1 MLAPMSTIDA
11 RARLIRLQAERL
23 AALEAGA
30 QEPSPY
36 MSRLSDAIAEARMDY
51 TISAVVE
58 IAALRSGFADLPL
71 S

>member
-1 MLAPMSTIDA
+1 MTLTDA

-36 MSRLSDAIAEARMDY
+36 MTRLSDAIAEARTNY
-51 TISAVVE
+51 TMIAVAE
-58 IAALRSGFADLPL
+58 IAALRTDLASPAIG
-71 S
+71 

>member
-1 MLAPMSTIDA
+1 MTLSDA

-36 MSRLSDAIAEARMDY
+36 MARLSDAIARARRDY
-51 TISAVVE
+51 TLLAVAE
-58 IAALRSGFADLPL
+58 IAALRTDLASPMIG
-71 S
+71 

>member
-1 MLAPMSTIDA
+1 MNAADA

-36 MSRLSDAIAEARMDY
+36 MTRLSDAIAEAHLDY
-51 TISAVVE
+51 AMRAVAE
-58 IAALRSGFADLPL
+58 IAVLRSELAAPIRG
-71 S
+71 